1 MQNCE
6 LNFDLVMF
14 DLDGTLIHTSP
25 EIADAINDALRE
37 LGLPDITQQQVNG
50 WIGRGTR
57 DLLSQAIAYGTGV
70 PAEAVRSAEAFVA
83 QVAVFDQHYHQ
94 RCGTRSE
101 LFPQVRETLVAL
113 RERGIKLAIVTNKEA
128 RFTKPVL
135 DFHQMHALFDEVIS
149 GDTFPVKKP
158 DPVGLLHC
166 MTRLGVAAERA
177 LFVGDSSIDVA
188 TARNAGV
195 PVWALPYGY
204 NLGKPVADSHPDRMI
219 DDISILLKS

>member
-1 MQNCE
+1 MLNC
-6 LNFDLVMF
+6 DLVMF

-25 EIADAINDALRE
+25 EITDAVNDALRE
-37 LGLPDITQQQVNG
+37 LGLPEITQQQVDS

-57 DLLSQAIAYGTGV
+57 DLLSQAIAHGTGV
-70 PAEAVRSAEAFVA
+70 APESVRAAAAFVE
-83 QVAVFDQHYHQ
+83 QVAVFDKHYYQ
-94 RCGTRSE
+94 RCGTRSF

-128 RFTKPVL
+128 RFTRPVL
-135 DFHQMHALFDEVIS
+135 DFHAMQPLFDWVVS

-158 DPVGLLHC
+158 DPTGLLHC
-166 MTRLGVAAERA
+166 MAHFGVPAARA

-204 NLGKPVADSHPDRMI
+204 NLGQPVVDSHPDRLI
-219 DDISILLKS
+219 QDISELLK

>member
-1 MQNCE
+1 M

-14 DLDGTLIHTSP
+14 DLDGTLIQTSP

-37 LGLPDITQQQVNG
+37 LGLPEVKEQQVRD
-50 WIGRGTR
+50 WIGHGTR
-57 DLLSQAIAYGTGV
+57 DLLSQAIAFGTGV
-70 PAEAVRSAEAFVA
+70 LAQAVRDAPEFPA
-83 QVAVFDQHYHQ
+83 QVAVFDKHYHL

-149 GDTFPVKKP
+149 GDTFPAKKP
-158 DPVGLLHC
+158 NPAGLLHC
-166 MTRLGVAAERA
+166 MTRFGVAADRA

>member
-1 MQNCE
+1 MQNFE
-6 LNFDLVMF
+6 NNFDLVMF

-37 LGLPDITQQQVNG
+37 LGLPDITQEQVNS

-57 DLLSQAIAYGTGV
+57 DLLSQAIASGTGV
-70 PAEAVRSAEAFVA
+70 PAETVRSAEAFVA
-83 QVAVFDQHYHQ
+83 QVAVFDKHYHQ

-101 LFPQVRETLVAL
+101 LFPQVRETLTAL

-128 RFTKPVL
+128 RFTQPVL
-135 DFHQMHALFDEVIS
+135 AFHQMQALFDEIIS
-149 GDTFPVKKP
+149 VDTFPVKKP

-166 MTRLGVAAERA
+166 MKRLGVAAERA

-219 DDISILLKS
+219 DDISALLKP